1 MSPILGGSRDVVP
14 RKVPKTALV
23 LSLVA
28 LAIPI
33 GSAQLLPSLA
43 SDEYGLL
50 IWLLALVPAFLFAY
64 YRGLT
69 GAAVALA
76 SGMAALSLSQVLL
89 LVFGLAAPNWGW
101 ILLVVTNFLVMT
113 IGIAVFAEML
123 HRERR
128 KAESL
133 AMVDQLTGLPN
144 RRQVDLALDR
154 EFGAALRGRM
164 LGVVMYDVDHFKKF
178 NDTYGHAVGDDVLR
192 TFGEIL
198 RKYTRRQN
206 VSGRYGGEEFISVVS
221 DVDRDGMLVFANRVR
236 EAIRNTELPW
246 GRVSVSGGIAL
257 YRDGMGSHEVLVAAA
272 DRALYAAKNAGR
284 DRIEVAGDEAWAPER
299 PSAPRVSAPQ
309 QRRRILVVDAE
320 PEVRKAIVLL
330 LTEQGYDTEESSGGK
345 EAAGMI
351 REAETPFDVVITSV
365 MMPRASGF
373 TLIDRMTEHTPDLRV
388 IYMSDSMRERVSWPG
403 VPGVVHRF
411 VPKPVDSDVLLATLE
426 EALEADAGSSASL
439 GSPEV

>member
-1 MSPILGGSRDVVP
+1 
-14 RKVPKTALV
+14 
-23 LSLVA
+23 
-28 LAIPI
+28 
-33 GSAQLLPSLA
+33 
-43 SDEYGLL
+43 
-50 IWLLALVPAFLFAY
+50 
-64 YRGLT
+64 
-69 GAAVALA
+69 
-76 SGMAALSLSQVLL
+76 MAALSLSQVLL
-89 LVFGLAAPNWGW
+89 LIFGLAAPNWGW
-101 ILLVVTNFLVMT
+101 ILLVVTNFLVIT

-128 KAESL
+128 KAESQ

-144 RRQVDLALDR
+144 RRHVDLALDR

-192 TFGEIL
+192 TVGEIL

-221 DVDRDGMLVFANRVR
+221 DVDRDGMLIFANRVR
-236 EAIRNTELPW
+236 EAIKNTELPW
-246 GRVSVSGGIAL
+246 GHVSVSGGIAL
-257 YRDGMGSHEVLVAAA
+257 YREGMGSHEVLVAAA
-272 DRALYAAKNAGR
+272 DRALYAAKSAGR
-284 DRIEVAGDEAWAPER
+284 DRIEVADDEAWKPER
-299 PSAPRVSAPQ
+299 PSAPRVSTPQ

-320 PEVRKAIVLL
+320 REVRRAIVQL

-345 EAAGMI
+345 EASRMI
-351 REAETPFDVVITSV
+351 SEAENPFDVVITSV

-373 TLIDRMTEHTPDLRV
+373 TLVDRLTQHTPDLRV

-411 VPKPVDSDVLLATLE
+411 VPKPIDSDVLLATLE
-426 EALEADAGSSASL
+426 EALGVDVSPSA
-439 GSPEV
+439 PR